1 MPRSME
7 HLTPDMVKH
16 QLTLQQTVKLRA
28 EEFARRIRKLML
40 KKGLRQS
47 DLARLAFGSAPDPKT
62 GYSVGLGRDRI
73 SSYVNGR
80 QFPDDK
86 NLKAI
91 AKALC
96 VSVAELTPDVE
107 NLTIEQPQPDL
118 YIQHIPGSDR
128 GRFKV
133 DKEMDLRLIY
143 QTVALW
149 TAYEDARSAAMLK
162 AAQKRKTKLTP
173 EQTEENF
180 AKFTELAAK
189 QIHEIETNSDFGLDI
204 YDDAT
209 A

>member
-1 MPRSME
+1 M
-7 HLTPDMVKH
+7 TKY
-16 QLTLQQTVKLRA
+16 QLTLQQTIKLRA
-28 EEFARRIRKLML
+28 EEFGRRVRALML

-47 DLARLAFGSAPDPKT
+47 DLARLAFGSGIDPKT
-62 GYSVGLGRDRI
+62 GYSVGNGRDRI

-80 QFPDDK
+80 QFPDEK
-86 NLKAI
+86 NLRAI

-107 NLTIEQPQPDL
+107 SLTIEQPQPDL
-118 YIQHIPGSDR
+118 YIQHIPGSNDR
-128 GRFKV
+128 GILRV

-180 AKFTELAAK
+180 AKFEELAAK
-189 QIHEIETNSDFGLDI
+189 QKHEIETNFDFGLDI